1 MTKGAASSAAGVRW
15 DLAPLEPVG
24 GLSAPLREAVSRCS
38 ELRVRHEGRVGELD
52 PSGLRSLL
60 DELGALWNE
69 LSRLSAY
76 ASLRYSV
83 AVAGEEEI
91 ELATTADLALAEA
104 ADLLRFVE
112 LEWLALPDDAVSAAL
127 DDDALAPY
135 RYFLSSRRRFRPH
148 VLSAPEERALGA
160 RDAAAED
167 AWIALYEQT
176 VATAAIPFDD
186 AELTI
191 DELLARF
198 RDPAR
203 EVRHRALAAL
213 AETLHERLPTIAHCY
228 DSLVADRLAVD
239 RVRGFRGPRAVRDLE
254 NDLPPAA
261 VDRMLEAVEA
271 AYPVAREWYARK
283 EQLLGAP
290 MTVADEHA
298 PLGEAPQIPFSVA
311 VATVVGVLDRLG
323 HELGSVA
330 RGFVDDARIDAEP
343 RPGKSGNALCLS
355 VSQDR
360 DPYLL
365 LNYTDRLNDA
375 LKLGHELGHGV
386 QFSLARRAQTP
397 LTFEAPV
404 ALSEIPSTFTE
415 LLVADELVER
425 EGDVELRRALLAER
439 VEASFDAI
447 FRQVVLTRYEQAAYE
462 LRTAGQPL
470 LADRLCGL
478 WLEANRAYYGS
489 SIALPDDYAPAWA
502 YVAHFFHGRFYNY
515 SYAFAH
521 LTSLLLRARLR
532 EEGEAFVRRYVA
544 FLRKGGSEAP
554 VRQLAELGVD
564 LDREDLWPTAF
575 DELSAMVR
583 QLLEETSSEAPALS
597 A

>member
-1 MTKGAASSAAGVRW
+1 VAR
-15 DLAPLEPVG
+15 
-24 GLSAPLREAVSRCS
+24 
-38 ELRVRHEGRVGELD
+38 LD
-52 PSGLRSLL
+52 PSRLRALL

-83 AVAGEEEI
+83 DVAGEEEI

-104 ADLLRFVE
+104 ADLLRFVD
-112 LEWLALPDDAVSAAL
+112 LEWLALPDDVVSTVL
-127 DDDALAPY
+127 DDPVLGPY
-135 RYFLSSRRRFRPH
+135 RHLLGSKRRFRPH
-148 VLSAPEERALGA
+148 VLSAPEERALVA

-176 VATAAIPFDD
+176 VATAAVPFDD

-191 DELLARF
+191 DELLTRL
-198 RDPAR
+198 RYPVR
-203 EVRHRALAAL
+203 EIRQRALETL
-213 AETLHERLPTIAHCY
+213 AEALHDRLPTIAHCY
-228 DSLVADRLAVD
+228 DALVGDRLAVD
-239 RVRGFRGPRAVRDLE
+239 RMRGFGGPRAARDLE

-271 AYPVAREWYARK
+271 AYPIAREWFARK
-283 EQLLGAP
+283 ERLFGAP

-298 PLGEAPQIPFSVA
+298 PLGEAPQITFGVA
-311 VATVVGVLDRLG
+311 VATVVDVLDRLDP
-323 HELGSVA
+323 ELGSVA

-355 VSQDR
+355 VSHDR

-365 LNYTDRLNDA
+365 VNYTDRLSDA
-375 LKLGHELGHGV
+375 LKLAHELGHGV

-397 LTFEAPV
+397 LTFEAPI

-425 EGDVELRRALLAER
+425 ESDVDLRRALLAER

-462 LRTAGQPL
+462 LRAAGQPL
-470 LADRLCGL
+470 LADRLCDL

-489 SIALPDDYAPAWA
+489 SIALPDEYAPGWA
-502 YVAHFFHGRFYNY
+502 YVGHFFHGRFYNY
-515 SYAFAH
+515 AYAFAH
-521 LTSLLLRARLR
+521 LTCLLLRTRLR

-544 FLRKGGSEAP
+544 FLGKGGSEAP
-554 VRQLAELGVD
+554 ARQLEDLGVD
-564 LDREDLWPTAF
+564 LDRDDLWPAAF
-575 DELSAMVR
+575 DELSVMVR
-583 QLLEETSSEAPALS
+583 QLLQETGNKGHTGETRFPA
-597 A
+597 

>member
-1 MTKGAASSAAGVRW
+1 VTKGAASSAAAVRW
-15 DLAPLEPVG
+15 DLTPLEPAP
-24 GLSAPLREAVSRCS
+24 GLSVSLREAVRRCS
-38 ELRVRHEGRVGELD
+38 ALRARHEGRVGRLD
-52 PSGLRSLL
+52 PSGLRALL

-104 ADLLRFVE
+104 ADLLRFVD
-112 LEWLALPDDAVSAAL
+112 LEWLALPDEAVSTAL
-127 DDDALAPY
+127 DDPVLAPY
-135 RYFLSSRRRFRPH
+135 CHFLGSKRRFRPH
-148 VLSAPEERALGA
+148 VLSAPEERALVA
-160 RDAAAED
+160 RSAAAED

-176 VATAAIPFDD
+176 VATAAVPFDD

-191 DELLARF
+191 DELLTRL
-198 RDPAR
+198 RDPVR
-203 EVRHRALAAL
+203 QVRHRALATL
-213 AETLHERLPTIAHCY
+213 AGALHERLPTIAHCY

-239 RVRGFRGPRAVRDLE
+239 RMRGFGGPRAVRDLE

-261 VDRMLEAVEA
+261 VDRMLEAIEA
-271 AYPVAREWYARK
+271 AYPIAREWFARK
-283 EQLLGAP
+283 ERLLGAP

-298 PLGEAPQIPFSVA
+298 PLAQAPQLIPFAVA
-311 VATVVGVLDRLG
+311 VETIVDVLDRLDP
-323 HELGSVA
+323 ELGSIA

-355 VSQDR
+355 VSHDR

-365 LNYTDRLNDA
+365 VNYTDRLSDV
-375 LKLGHELGHGV
+375 LKLAHELGHGV
-386 QFSLARRAQTP
+386 QFSLTRRAQTP

-425 EGDVELRRALLAER
+425 ELDVDLRRALLAER

-447 FRQVVLTRYEQAAYE
+447 FRQVALTRYEQAAYE
-462 LRTAGQPL
+462 LRAAGQPL

-489 SIALPDDYAPAWA
+489 SIALPDDYAPSWA
-502 YVAHFFHGRFYNY
+502 YIAHFFHGRFYNY

-521 LTSLLLRARLR
+521 LTCLLLRARLR
-532 EEGEAFVRRYVA
+532 EEGEAFVGRYVA
-544 FLRKGGSEAP
+544 FLGKGGSQAP
-554 VRQLAELGVD
+554 VRQLKELGVD
-564 LDREDLWPTAF
+564 IDQDDLWSAAF
-575 DELSAMVR
+575 DELSAMVF
-583 QLLEETSSEAPALS
+583 QLLQETGDGLRA
-597 A
+597 